1 MTNAVEWINGR
12 VSAGTCGACS
22 GGPYTD
28 NLVENDSVNY
38 PGIVGLVNRYAH
50 NENGSTD
57 NYWNTS
63 LNSYLHSPW
72 FLATSWYGEYYT
84 RWQDYVGGT
93 SLVDTNKY
101 LLDLLINKLGP
112 MGLASEQIAPT
123 TALQKYPGFWLQTAW
138 PNVWE
143 SHSTLI
149 DQMMMF
155 LDYRPTGTNGNNT
168 GSFAPK
174 LPSAWSTMTFDN
186 LNSQGQHFDITITEN
201 ATNVRADLNKRT
213 TGALNY
219 DIYLRLP
226 PSTTPVM
233 VVTNGAYY
241 VPSPSD
247 YNTTTGRVHIH
258 GPLTTAAIGNS
269 IIVTYGN
276 NSYTGDGIPDY
287 WALQYAF
294 NPLDPSV
301 ANADSDGDGLSNL
314 QEFLAGTDPTNSAS
328 SLRITSITRTGN
340 VNIITWESVNGK
352 TYHLQSTD
360 TLTGTFTDLAGPD
373 ITASGSST
381 FTTDTPAVVGRFY
394 RVHLVLP

>member
-1 MTNAVEWINGR
+1 
-12 VSAGTCGACS
+12 
-22 GGPYTD
+22 
-28 NLVENDSVNY
+28 
-38 PGIVGLVNRYAH
+38 
-50 NENGSTD
+50 
-57 NYWNTS
+57 
-63 LNSYLHSPW
+63 
-72 FLATSWYGEYYT
+72 
-84 RWQDYVGGT
+84 
-93 SLVDTNKY
+93 
-101 LLDLLINKLGP
+101 
-112 MGLASEQIAPT
+112 
-123 TALQKYPGFWLQTAW
+123 
-138 PNVWE
+138 
-143 SHSTLI
+143 
-149 DQMMMF
+149 MMF

-247 YNTTTGRVHIH
+247 YNTTTGRVHVH
-258 GPLTTAAIGNS
+258 GPLTTSAIGNS
-269 IIVTYGN
+269 IVVTYGN

-381 FTTDTPAVVGRFY
+381 FTTDTTAVVGRFY